1 MTREG
6 IKEPDGGG
14 QPNDPVDLLPLGAV
28 IATAGYESIA
38 GRFSKGVSIYWLV
51 FTPSR

>member
-1 MTREG
+1 MTLEG
-6 IKEPDGGG
+6 ITETDGGG
-14 QPNDPVDLLPLGAV
+14 QPNDPADLLPLDAE
-28 IATAGYESIA
+28 IATAGYGSIA